1 MTGPAIRISGE
12 FLVPG
17 PVLNS
22 NVLRLGL
29 NFNIPR
35 LDCCGTHAL
44 TGRTHVICV
53 FREIWLMKCR
63 ERGRI
68 GGEVSA
74 QAAIVAAAEINV
86 LNSNGVGDG
95 LGMNLAG
102 GAARVL
108 AFAREFGISPGLF
121 LPKCT
126 GICGVFLP
134 PISLLSTRRF

>member
-1 MTGPAIRISGE
+1 M
-12 FLVPG
+12 
-17 PVLNS
+17 
-22 NVLRLGL
+22 
-29 NFNIPR
+29 
-35 LDCCGTHAL
+35 
-44 TGRTHVICV
+44 CV

-74 QAAIVAAAEINV
+74 QASIVAAAEINV

-121 LPKCT
+121 LPKSRGFAVSFC
-126 GICGVFLP
+126 
-134 PISLLSTRRF
+134 LLYLC